1 MVGKVLIGLLVV
13 AGLFLVYSLLSPGTA
28 NASTMTTRPQNKW
41 INGAAEASAK
51 AVVATGNVQ
60 AIDKFF
66 NTGAG
71 HF

>member
-1 MVGKVLIGLLVV
+1 MVGKILIGVLVV
-13 AGLFLVYSLLSPGTA
+13 AALFLVYSLLSPGTA
-28 NASTMTTRPQNKW
+28 MASTMGSPPKSKW
-41 INGAAEASAK
+41 INGALGLEANK
-51 AVVATGNVQ
+51 VVATGNVQ